1 MKNQPVRFGSII
13 LKKLKKPNPKK
24 KTGKKP
30 SQNRKTEPKPSQNQA
45 KTGKNRAK
53 TEKTKPK
60 QFKPVFILKNRT
72 EPKPVGL
79 NWFRFFLKK
88 ISI

>member
-1 MKNQPVRFGSII
+1 LKNQPVRFGSII

-24 KTGKKP
+24 KPEK
-30 SQNRKTEPKPSQNQA
+30 NRAKIEKPSQNQA

-79 NWFRFFLKK
+79 NWFRFF
-88 ISI
+88 

>member
-1 MKNQPVRFGSII
+1 LKNQPVRFGSII
-13 LKKLKKPNPKK
+13 LKKLKKPNRTEPKK
-24 KTGKKP
+24 KPEK
-30 SQNRKTEPKPSQNQA
+30 NRAKIEKPSQNQA

-79 NWFRFFLKK
+79 NWFRFF
-88 ISI
+88 

>member
-1 MKNQPVRFGSII
+1 LKNQPVRFGSII
-13 LKKLKKPNPKK
+13 LKKLKKLNPKK
-24 KTGKKP
+24 KPEK
-30 SQNRKTEPKPSQNQA
+30 NRAKIEKPSQNQA

-79 NWFRFFLKK
+79 NWFRFFKKK
-88 ISI
+88 IQFNYF